1 MLRGTLQ
8 VDRKKLLRRML
19 LHLLASLL
27 LWCIAPLSAL
37 VQGQVLSRAG
47 CACQPTVLT
56 GTDSPVICYQT
67 NFTFGCAVDPSD
79 SCADGVLDRSWDLCN
94 VVDLYLVTD
103 RSSSTTSTGTLHVT
117 LYGEDQVVLTT
128 TELSSEIFR
137 KKISQLTLPLDN
149 QAEVKTI
156 KIEATDRISLRM
168 FEVQTMVNDLPP
180 TIFSPQA
187 PGSIS
192 FVTNED
198 TASTGILSLWF
209 VPVTELLNGK

>member
-1 MLRGTLQ
+1 
-8 VDRKKLLRRML
+8 ML

-56 GTDSPVICYQT
+56 GTDSPVICYHT

-128 TELSSEIFR
+128 TELSSEILR

-156 KIEATDRISLRM
+156 K
-168 FEVQTMVNDLPP
+168 TMVNDLPP